1 MIQVEL
7 ILILIKPKYRFFIDI
22 DLIITCI
29 VLLIIQKESFME
41 VAILID
47 IIIILGL
54 ALIVTYICNLAK
66 IPVIVGFL
74 LTGTIAGPF
83 GFSFI
88 SAVHEVEV
96 IAEIGVILLLFS
108 IGMEFSIKHL
118 LQIRKAVLLGGSVQ
132 VVLTFAFV
140 TGIAFLFELSTP
152 KAIFAGFLGALS
164 STAIVLKHLQ
174 TGGQI
179 EAPQGRTTLG
189 ILIFQDVIIVPMMI
203 VTPFLA
209 STGDFQLNTLWLLA
223 GKMILL
229 LILIYVGTK
238 WIIPKLF
245 FMIAG
250 TKNRELFLLSVVFI
264 AFAIAWITSQIGLS
278 LALGAFI
285 AGLMIAE
292 SQYSHN
298 AISHILPFRDIFMSF
313 FFVSVG
319 MLLNLNTVFE
329 FYPYILGFF
338 VLLIIIKI
346 FTASFAT
353 LLLKYPLAIALMV
366 GFSLAQIGEFSF
378 ILAKTGKAYDLID
391 QTAYQLFLAVAVLT
405 MLVTPFLINLGE
417 HADKISRWVP
427 LPKRLKQ
434 RRFDTKNKPPR
445 LSSHLIIVG
454 YGLNGKNLVHAAQ
467 VANLPYLIVDLNP
480 DTVNRERKAGLPIFF
495 GDASQTAVL
504 EEMQVM
510 TARVIIIAGPDV
522 ATMRRIVFLAKLQ
535 NPEIHIIARTRFVS
549 EIEPLR
555 ELGADEVIAEEFE
568 SAIEIFTRVLKLF
581 NISNSQINALTQ
593 EVRAE
598 DYSELRTNVWA
609 SDKLD
614 DLNLP
619 DVDIQRVKIPQDS
632 ALIDKSIKHLI
643 STSDSKI
650 NVLVLKRENQF
661 ITNPSNKAILKSGDI
676 LVLFGK
682 PIDLN
687 ILIEN
692 NFLEVINEI

>member
-1 MIQVEL
+1 MEL
-7 ILILIKPKYRFFIDI
+7 
-22 DLIITCI
+22 T
-29 VLLIIQKESFME
+29 
-41 VAILID
+41 ILID

-54 ALIVTYICNLAK
+54 ALVVTYICNLIK

-74 LTGTIAGPF
+74 LTGTIAGPY

-108 IGMEFSIKHL
+108 IGMEFSLKHL

-132 VVLTFAFV
+132 VILTFAIV
-140 TGIAFLFELSTP
+140 TGIAFLFELPIP
-152 KAIFAGFLGALS
+152 KAIFVGFLAALS
-164 STAIVLKHLQ
+164 STAIVLKQLQ
-174 TGGQI
+174 TSGQI

-203 VTPFLA
+203 ITPFLA
-209 STGDFQLNTLWLLA
+209 STGDFQLNTLWLLG
-223 GKMILL
+223 GKMLLL
-229 LILIYVGTK
+229 LILIFVGTK
-238 WIIPKLF
+238 WIIPRLF
-245 FMIAG
+245 FLIAG

-264 AFAIAWITSQIGLS
+264 AFAIAWLTSKLGLS

-319 MLLNLNTVFE
+319 MLLNLNTVIVY
-329 FYPYILGFF
+329 YPYILGFF
-338 VLLIIIKI
+338 GLLIVIKI

-378 ILAKTGKAYDLID
+378 ILAKTGRSYDLID

-405 MLVTPFLINLGE
+405 MLVTPFLINMGE
-417 HADKISRWVP
+417 HAEKITRYIP
-427 LPKRLKQ
+427 LPKRIKQ

-445 LSSHLIIVG
+445 LTSHLIIVG
-454 YGLNGKNLVHAAQ
+454 LGLNGKNLVHAAQ

-480 DTVNRERKAGLPIFF
+480 DTVNRERKAGLPIYF

-504 EEMQVM
+504 EEMQVS
-510 TARVIIIAGPDV
+510 TARALIIAGPDV

-568 SAIEIFTRVLKLF
+568 SAIEIFTRVLRLF
-581 NISNSQINALTQ
+581 NISNSQIDALSQ

-598 DYSELRTNVWA
+598 GYSGLRTEDWA
-609 SDKLD
+609 CAKLD

-619 DVDIQRVKIPQDS
+619 DVNIQQLTIPENS
-632 ALIDKSIKHLI
+632 IINGKSIQEFI
-643 STSDSKI
+643 SPLKYKI
-650 NVLVLKRENQF
+650 N
-661 ITNPSNKAILKSGDI
+661 I
-676 LVLFGK
+676 LVLRKREKTIQNPDQSEIINSGDNLVVFGK
-682 PIDLN
+682 PMEIELM
-687 ILIEN
+687 ISEFSLIPN
-692 NFLEVINEI
+692 N

>member
-1 MIQVEL
+1 MEL
-7 ILILIKPKYRFFIDI
+7 
-22 DLIITCI
+22 T
-29 VLLIIQKESFME
+29 
-41 VAILID
+41 ILID

-54 ALIVTYICNLAK
+54 ALVVTYICNLIK

-74 LTGTIAGPF
+74 LTGTIAGPY

-108 IGMEFSIKHL
+108 IGMEFSLKHL

-132 VVLTFAFV
+132 VLLTFAIV
-140 TGIAFLFELSTP
+140 TGIAFLFELPIP
-152 KAIFAGFLGALS
+152 KAIFAGFLAALS
-164 STAIVLKHLQ
+164 STAIVLKQLQ
-174 TGGQI
+174 TSGQI

-203 VTPFLA
+203 ITPFLA
-209 STGDFQLNTLWLLA
+209 STGDFQLNTLWLLG
-223 GKMILL
+223 GKMLLL
-229 LILIYVGTK
+229 LILIFVGTK
-238 WIIPKLF
+238 WIIPRLF
-245 FMIAG
+245 FLIAG

-298 AISHILPFRDIFMSF
+298 AISHIMPFRDIFMSF

-319 MLLNLNTVFE
+319 MLLNLNTVIVY
-329 FYPYILGFF
+329 YPYILGFF
-338 VLLIIIKI
+338 GLLLVIKI

-378 ILAKTGKAYDLID
+378 ILAKTGRSYDLID

-405 MLVTPFLINLGE
+405 MLVTPFLINMGE
-417 HADKISRWVP
+417 HAEKITRYIP
-427 LPKRLKQ
+427 LPKRIKQ

-445 LSSHLIIVG
+445 LTSHLIIVG
-454 YGLNGKNLVHAAQ
+454 LGLNGKNLVHAAQ

-480 DTVNRERKAGLPIFF
+480 DTVNRERKAGLPIYF

-504 EEMQVM
+504 EEMQVS
-510 TARVIIIAGPDV
+510 TARALIIAGPDV

-568 SAIEIFTRVLKLF
+568 SAIEIFTRVLRLF
-581 NISNSQINALTQ
+581 NISNSQIDALSQ

-598 DYSELRTNVWA
+598 GYSGLRTEDWA
-609 SDKLD
+609 CAKLD

-619 DVDIQRVKIPQDS
+619 DVNIQQLTIPENS
-632 ALIDKSIKHLI
+632 IINGKSIQEFI
-643 STSDSKI
+643 SPLKYKI
-650 NVLVLKRENQF
+650 N
-661 ITNPSNKAILKSGDI
+661 I
-676 LVLFGK
+676 LVLRKREKTIQNPDQSEIINSGDNLVVFGK
-682 PIDLN
+682 PMEIELM
-687 ILIEN
+687 ISEFSLIPN
-692 NFLEVINEI
+692 N